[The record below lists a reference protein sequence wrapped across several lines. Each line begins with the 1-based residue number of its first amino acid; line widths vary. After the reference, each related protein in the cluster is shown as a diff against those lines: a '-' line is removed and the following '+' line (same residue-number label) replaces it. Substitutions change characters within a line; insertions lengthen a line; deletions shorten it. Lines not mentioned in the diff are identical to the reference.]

1 MLEKIKESKL
11 TYLSIGVVAG
21 LVLAYVYVNYLKK
34 TARGFNARAAL
45 VLCLSFRRDLEDLWI
60 FVC

>member
-34 TARGFNARAAL
+34 TG
-45 VLCLSFRRDLEDLWI
+45 
-60 FVC
+60 